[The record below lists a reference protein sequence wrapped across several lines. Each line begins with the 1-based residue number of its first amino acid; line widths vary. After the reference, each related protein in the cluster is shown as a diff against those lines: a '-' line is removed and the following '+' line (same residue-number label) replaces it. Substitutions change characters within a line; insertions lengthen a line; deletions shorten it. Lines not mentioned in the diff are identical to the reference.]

1 MQNKNTKSNNFTLI
15 ELLVVI
21 AIIAILASILMPALS
36 SAKARARYV
45 QCTNNLK
52 NMGTAITS
60 YATDQNDNMIYA
72 SKTLNSY
79 SFQLKWC
86 YSGTLHSKGYSFWPL
101 ISKKYINQKNLACA
115 ADNKYSQDV
124 ILRNFNQSGTTFY
137 ISYEFRGVGDADG
150 NYGGPVKLGKN
161 RQNLAII
168 TDRFASW
175 AQIGH
180 DNNGYN
186 VLRLDG
192 SVVTFQDH
200 SNQVYTYR
208 NASNYKSAWKFIDA
222 QVSGISD

>member
-1 MQNKNTKSNNFTLI
+1 MKNSGKLCFTLI

-36 SAKARARYV
+36 SARSRARYV

-52 NMGTAITS
+52 NMGTATTS

-72 SKTLNSY
+72 SKNLNSY

-86 YSGTLHSKGYSFWPL
+86 SSGSLHSKGYSFWPL
-101 ISKKYINQKNLACA
+101 ISRKYINKKHLACA
-115 ADNKYSQDV
+115 ADNKYSEDV
-124 ILRNFNQSGTTFY
+124 ILRNFNQSATTFY
-137 ISYEFRGVGDADG
+137 ISYEFRGVGTADG
-150 NYGGPVKLGKN
+150 NYGGPEKLGKS

-168 TDRFASW
+168 SDRFACW
-175 AQIGH
+175 ATIGH

-192 SVVTFQDH
+192 SVVTLLDQTD
-200 SNQVYTYR
+200 QVKTYR
-208 NASNYKSAWKFIDA
+208 NSSNYSMAWKFIDA
-222 QVSGISD
+222 QVSGISDK